1 MFAPAHWDPDLTC
14 PLSSKSTPSLRL
26 KELSASSSS
35 SARLSTRSRTN
46 DYADRTIRIALRDL
60 LESIRKRPWHS
71 LLVPSLR
78 FQPPQN
84 ITAVREVS
92 RTVDPIKKRD
102 MRFTTRRLVIL
113 SVISP
118 MGHSTAS
125 FLGHRE
131 VSFVQVIVT
140 NATSN
145 ATLPDWY

>member
-60 LESIRKRPWHS
+60 LESIHKRPWHS

-92 RTVDPIKKRD
+92 RTIDPIKKKRYA
-102 MRFTTRRLVIL
+102 IYNA
-113 SVISP
+113 SISD
-118 MGHSTAS
+118 SIS
-125 FLGHRE
+125 D
-131 VSFVQVIVT
+131 I
-140 NATSN
+140 
-145 ATLPDWY
+145 PDGSLDSLISRA

>member
-14 PLSSKSTPSLRL
+14 PFSSKSTPSLRL

-46 DYADRTIRIALRDL
+46 DYADRTIKIALHDL

-92 RTVDPIKKRD
+92 RIIDPIKQRRQIVGVDGKTKRYA
-102 MRFTTRRLVIL
+102 IYNA
-113 SVISP
+113 SISDP
-118 MGHSTAS
+118 ISD
-125 FLGHRE
+125 
-131 VSFVQVIVT
+131 I
-140 NATSN
+140 
-145 ATLPDWY
+145 PDGSLDSLISRA